1 MDAEAHIKGLEN
13 PKEYKKVRLNL
24 GGGNLE

>member
-24 GGGNLE
+24 G